1 MTASL
6 NQWMAIRET
15 PNAPGQAGA
24 IRLIGLVSG
33 QPGVSDGSCVRTT
46 AVSYADGR
54 HVVTKNGS
62 QYILQ
67 EPHPEARAC
76 MKNFDACSPLQG
88 LV

>member
-1 MTASL
+1 MTAIL
-6 NQWMAIRET
+6 NQWMVLQEPPKAH
-15 PNAPGQAGA
+15 GQSGA
-24 IRLIGLVSG
+24 IRLVGLVSG

-46 AVSYADGR
+46 VVSSAEGR
-54 HVVTKNGS
+54 HVVTKTGS

-67 EPHPEARAC
+67 EPHPEARSI